1 MKILYDS
8 GISVYDETKKENN
21 CLVQE
26 TKKNMVI
33 NKSKIN

>member
-8 GISVYDETKKENN
+8 GISVYDETKKENK

-26 TKKNMVI
+26 TKNMVI